1 METLKMMFDMAKMMS
16 QAKKMQDQMMKIQE
30 ELAST
35 RFEGKSKNG
44 QVSVSCTGKFE
55 DWKVDIAKDAQGN
68 QTGALVVE
76 ALEALTQSIMT
87 QTQDKMGVLTK
98 GLNIPG
104 FKLPGM

>member
-16 QAKKMQDQMMKIQE
+16 QAKK
-30 ELAST
+30 T

-55 DWKVDIAKDAQGN
+55 DWKVDIAKEAQGD